1 MEEIIKDLEEE
12 VREIREKI
20 KAQYELINT
29 INKIIDKWE
38 QDKNTQKDT

>member
-20 KAQYELINT
+20 KAQYELLNT
-29 INKIIDKWE
+29 INKIIDKWK
-38 QDKNTQKDT
+38 QDKNT

>member
-12 VREIREKI
+12 LREIREKI

-38 QDKNTQKDT
+38 QDKNT